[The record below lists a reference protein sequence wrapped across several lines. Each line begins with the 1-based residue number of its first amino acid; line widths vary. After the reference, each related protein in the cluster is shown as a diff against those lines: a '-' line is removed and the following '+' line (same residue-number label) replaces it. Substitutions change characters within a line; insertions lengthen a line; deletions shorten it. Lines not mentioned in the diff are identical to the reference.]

1 MMRKLY
7 LATTSLFW
15 VMVLAFW
22 AGDVL
27 SPHAEQPAA
36 ISASRDIT
44 SAELAKHATP
54 QDCWMAIRG
63 QVYDLS
69 AYLPDHP
76 SRPQIIEPWCGKE
89 ATQAYDTKTKGRPH
103 SKEADDLLPKY
114 RVGRFVPGAD

>member
-7 LATTSLFW
+7 LASTTLFW
-15 VMVLAFW
+15 ALVLAFW
-22 AGDVL
+22 AGNAW

-36 ISASRDIT
+36 VSAGRDIAA
-44 SAELAKHATP
+44 AELAQHATP

-63 QVYDLS
+63 SVYDLS

-89 ATQAYDTKTKGRPH
+89 ATEAYNTKTKGRPH
-103 SKEADDLLPKY
+103 SREADELLPKY
-114 RVGRFVPGAD
+114 RIGRFGSGGT